1 MKEIDFLPEWYKS
14 GRRRQ
19 NNYRTQYFVLGGI
32 FMVLG
37 VWNFVTSFSISHA
50 RAQVVHMETQ
60 QKQAEN
66 VSAKLA
72 DLKDE
77 LHLYQKREELVKSI
91 DSKIKVADILAEMSY
106 LTTER
111 IVLSKVELISEKFVE
126 EQNNNSSSNT
136 GTIVRAARSSV
147 GSRLILPLGDM
158 RFKILIAGV
167 AADASD
173 VATLILKMEDSPYFC
188 QVALSYSKNTD
199 MEIKED
205 PSLYLKAEPA
215 SKLPNTDRPNRE
227 TTGNIQVSK
236 FEISCY
242 LANYREQ

>member
-19 NNYRTQYFVLGGI
+19 INYRTQYFVLGGI

-37 VWNFVTSFSISHA
+37 VWNFITSYSISKA
-50 RAQVVHMETQ
+50 KAEVVNMETQ
-60 QKQAEN
+60 QKQAEK
-66 VSAKLA
+66 VSTKLS
-72 DLKDE
+72 DLKNE
-77 LHLYQKREELVKSI
+77 LHLYQKREELIKSI
-91 DSKIKVADILAEMSY
+91 DSRINVADILAEMSY
-106 LTTER
+106 LTTGR
-111 IVLSKVELISEKFVE
+111 IVLSKIELISERFID
-126 EQNNNSSSNT
+126 EQNNHSSSNA
-136 GTIVRAARSSV
+136 GTVVRTAQSNM
-147 GSRLILPLGDM
+147 GSKLDLPIGDV

-205 PSLYLKAEPA
+205 PSLYLKTGPV
-215 SKLPNTDRPNRE
+215 SQLPNTSRHNRE